1 MIKAYHDAKHN
12 FNEIFDTRTGMYV
25 RSGILDEN
33 GKDTNV
39 DPFMRSFPG
48 LIDVGI
54 MG

>member
-1 MIKAYHDAKHN
+1 MIKAYHDTKYN
-12 FNEIFDTRTGMYV
+12 FNEIFDTITGMYV
-25 RSGILDEN
+25 RSGIMDEN

>member
-1 MIKAYHDAKHN
+1 MIKTYYDKNYN
-12 FNEIFDTRTGMYV
+12 FKEIFDTKTGMYV
-25 RSGILDEN
+25 RSGVLDEN